1 MRAKPTGDPS
11 EAIDDLK
18 DDISGFAE
26 ADLATL
32 MAQLA
37 AIRNDVTAIAAALG
51 SVGLGRVE
59 SMTETMRGAFDH
71 AAAGLKG
78 DAGEARRRG
87 EEAAEEV
94 EAMIARNPLVS
105 LLLALGLGFLA
116 GMLTR
121 R

>member
-1 MRAKPTGDPS
+1 MRARPNDDPG
-11 EAIDDLK
+11 EAVEDLK
-18 DDISGFAE
+18 DDLKGFAE

-32 MAQLA
+32 LAQLA
-37 AIRNDVTAIAAALG
+37 AIRKDITGIAAAIG

-71 AAAGLKG
+71 ATAGLKG
-78 DAGEARRRG
+78 EAGEARRRG

-94 EAMIARNPLVS
+94 EAMIVRNPLVS